1 MRTRIVRLTV
11 LLAGMSVV
19 LFGIPLAI
27 AAAQYLISQEHGE
40 LERIADAAAIAAGD
54 GLTATTRSA
63 TTLDPTVQITMVDG
77 ATPAGSG
84 SGPLDP
90 LTAAALTG
98 VAATGTV
105 NGQIA
110 AAAPVTDGDQVV
122 GAVLATTAAGPVY
135 LRIALT
141 WLAMAGLAAAAVTI
155 AWLLAR
161 RQARRLT
168 APLQDLSRAAER
180 LGTGDFGVRTRLAG
194 VTEIDLVGESVNRTA
209 ARLGAMVDRERA
221 FAADASHQLRTPLTG
236 LRLELESALTA
247 PDAVPRAAIVSALE
261 AAERLQ
267 VTVDQLLAL
276 ARTAPVIQA
285 LEVTE
290 LLEQIDRR
298 WHPQLATRGRPL
310 RLAVI
315 GQPQPHGSAAAVNQI
330 LDVLIDNADRHGTGE
345 IVVNI
350 RELADGAAIE
360 VSDDGPGPSD
370 DAAATHSGQV
380 NGASGHGRGL
390 PLARRLAHAQGGRL
404 VLSQRRPPTFSLLL
418 LGHPLGPGPR
428 SRTHLRTRRI
438 TP

>member
-27 AAAQYLISQEHGE
+27 AAAQYLISQKHGE
-40 LERIADAAAIAAGD
+40 LERIADTVAITAGD

-63 TTLDPTVQITMVDG
+63 DVDPTVQITVVDG
-77 ATPAGSG
+77 ATRAASGAGQD
-84 SGPLDP
+84 PLDS
-90 LTAAALTG
+90 LTATALTG

-105 NGQIA
+105 DGQIA

-122 GAVLATTAAGPVY
+122 GAVVATTAAFPVY

-141 WLAMAGLAAAAVTI
+141 WLAMTGLAAMAVTI

-161 RQARRLT
+161 RQARRLI

-180 LGTGDFGVRTRLAG
+180 LGTGDFGVRAQQAG
-194 VTEIDLVGESVNRTA
+194 ITEIDLVGESVNRTA

-247 PDAVPRAAIVSALE
+247 PDVVPRAAIVGALE

-276 ARTAPVIQA
+276 ARTAPVIQSLDVA
-285 LEVTE
+285 R

-298 WHPQLATRGRPL
+298 WHPPLAARGRPL
-310 RLAVI
+310 RLAMI

-330 LDVLIDNADRHGTGE
+330 LDVLIDNAERHGTGE

-360 VSDDGPGPSD
+360 VSDDGPGLSD
-370 DAAATHSGQV
+370 DAAVTHSGPV
-380 NGASGHGRGL
+380 TGTSGHGRGL

-418 LGHPLGPGPR
+418 LGHPPDQAPDPQP
-428 SRTHLRTRRI
+428 T
-438 TP
+438 

>member
-40 LERIADAAAIAAGD
+40 LERIADAAAITAGD
-54 GLTATTRSA
+54 GLTATTTSA
-63 TTLDPTVQITMVDG
+63 TLDPAVQITMVDA
-77 ATPAGSG
+77 ATWVGSG

-90 LTAAALTG
+90 LTATALTG

-122 GAVLATTAAGPVY
+122 GAVVATTAAGPVY
-135 LRIALT
+135 LRIALA
-141 WLAMAGLAAAAVTI
+141 WLAMTGLAAIAVTI

-161 RQARRLT
+161 RQARRLI

-180 LGTGDFGVRTRLAG
+180 LGTGDFGVRAQQAG
-194 VTEIDLVGESVNRTA
+194 ITEIDLVGESVNRTA

-247 PDAVPRAAIVSALE
+247 PDAVPRAAIVNALE
-261 AAERLQ
+261 AADRLQ

-276 ARTAPVIQA
+276 TRTAPVIQA
-285 LEVTE
+285 VDVSD
-290 LLEQIDRR
+290 LLEQVDRR
-298 WHPQLATRGRPL
+298 WYPPLAARGRPL

-350 RELADGAAIE
+350 RELVDGVAIE

-370 DAAATHSGQV
+370 DAAVTHSGPV
-380 NGASGHGRGL
+380 TGPSGHGRGL

-418 LGHPLGPGPR
+418 LGHPPDQAPDP
-428 SRTHLRTRRI
+428 H
-438 TP
+438 PP